1 MEHRMLIDRTQIA
14 EPWAVRVD
22 DACRLTGLGR
32 TTIYELMRSGRL
44 RSVKVGRARLIDRA
58 SLRTLIGG

>member
-1 MEHRMLIDRTQIA
+1 MSLYWTQTA

-32 TTIYELMRSGRL
+32 TTIYGLLKSGRL

-58 SLRTLIGG
+58 SLQALLGE

>member
-1 MEHRMLIDRTQIA
+1 MLIDRTQIA

>member
-1 MEHRMLIDRTQIA
+1 MSIDRTQIA

-32 TTIYELMRSGRL
+32 TTIYELLKSGRL
-44 RSVKVGRARLIDRA
+44 RSVKVGRARLIDWA
-58 SLRTLIGG
+58 SLRTLLER